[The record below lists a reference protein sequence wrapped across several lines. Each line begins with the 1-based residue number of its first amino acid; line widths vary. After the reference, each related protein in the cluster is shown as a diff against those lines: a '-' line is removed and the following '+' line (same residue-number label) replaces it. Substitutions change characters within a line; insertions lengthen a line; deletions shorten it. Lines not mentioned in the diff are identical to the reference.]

1 MGNLNYSSI
10 DMAVYI
16 TAVSGGNCV
25 TRHNNQILNKT
36 PKKDQNQLWTLEHK
50 EGSETQV
57 AIKSNVDGK
66 YLRAKAGNAYGA
78 VEVGGR
84 QWWELEA
91 GHDHGAY
98 WMKSL
103 DFPNAYLCN
112 ANGSYID
119 DNKIYMWPKQA
130 NWTHALNFYL
140 QDPKAAGFSSQEA
153 GEDAS
158 VEVARLR
165 EELKAKE
172 ATMAKKDAELAKTK
186 DELTKASQGSGDMSA
201 KLKALEEQS
210 EHLSA
215 SVKEHEARE
224 AELVTRLKA
233 QEAAAN
239 KKSPSSSSKDQS
251 ALKNQQAEMSKKLAA
266 VEAREKAVAQREK

>member
-1 MGNLNYSSI
+1 M
-10 DMAVYI
+10 
-16 TAVSGGNCV
+16 

-84 QWWELEA
+84 QWWELEE
-91 GHDHGAY
+91 GHAHGAY

-119 DNKIYMWPKQA
+119 DNKIYMCTYFDIA
-130 NWTHALNFYL
+130 FVHR
-140 QDPKAAGFSSQEA
+140 
-153 GEDAS
+153 
-158 VEVARLR
+158 RLIQQHR
-165 EELKAKE
+165 A
-172 ATMAKKDAELAKTK
+172 
-186 DELTKASQGSGDMSA
+186 KASELDTRSQLLPPRSKGSW
-201 KLKALEEQS
+201 
-210 EHLSA
+210 
-215 SVKEHEARE
+215 VF
-224 AELVTRLKA
+224 VTRSWRRCKC
-233 QEAAAN
+233 
-239 KKSPSSSSKDQS
+239 
-251 ALKNQQAEMSKKLAA
+251 
-266 VEAREKAVAQREK
+266 